1 MKIIRALLGVGVLIV
16 ALMAAEHLLKEVLM
30 MYQKDQLRGNTSALV
45 LLEKEALQGNQNAA
59 FLLATAY
66 HNGKA
71 GEVNIAK
78 ALHWYKVS
86 AHYGDADAML
96 MLGWIYYKQPK
107 NVEVN
112 LRKARYWFKRSAS
125 KGVEEAVEMLDLLGK

>member
-1 MKIIRALLGVGVLIV
+1 
-16 ALMAAEHLLKEVLM
+16 
-30 MYQKDQLRGNTSALV
+30 MYQKDQLRGNASALA
-45 LLEKEALQGNQNAA
+45 LLEKEASQGNQNAA

-71 GEVNIAK
+71 GEVNVAK

-86 AHYGDADAML
+86 AHNGDADAML
-96 MLGWIYYKQPK
+96 MLGWIYYKQP
-107 NVEVN
+107 NNLEVN

-125 KGVEEAVEMLDLLGK
+125 RGVEEAVEMLDLLGK